1 MFCSIFILKKLT
13 CVLCKLLE
21 HIISSHINRF
31 LLMNDI
37 LADEQQGFRSGRP
50 CESQLIYTFD
60 NLAHNREKG
69 HSTDFLKA
77 YDS

>member
-1 MFCSIFILKKLT
+1 
-13 CVLCKLLE
+13 
-21 HIISSHINRF
+21 
-31 LLMNDI
+31 MNDI
-37 LADEQQGFRSGRP
+37 LADEQQGFRSGKP
-50 CESQLIYTFD
+50 CESQLIYTFE